1 MSSIFSL
8 RPSLFRS
15 RNPARN
21 YNTDLERLTAVKQ
34 SVEQAIAST
43 VSERDGLRRRVDLY
57 YAQAASLL
65 DNTAE
70 FGARS
75 NDDEASI
82 TLAERNASEATQ
94 RVGDVSRQVEQLQ
107 GVLSQVESLIDQL
120 QPVVDTAAAS
130 SN

>member
-21 YNTDLERLTAVKQ
+21 YTTDLERLTAVKR
-34 SVEQAIAST
+34 SVEQAIASA
-43 VSERDGLRRRVDLY
+43 VSERDGLRRRVELY
-57 YAQAASLL
+57 YAQAANLL

-75 NDDEASI
+75 DDDEASI

-94 RVGDVSRQVEQLQ
+94 RVSDVSSQIEQLQ
-107 GVLSQVESLIDQL
+107 ALSAQVDDLIAQL
-120 QPVVDTAAAS
+120 QPVVDPAVAS
-130 SN
+130 SG